1 MRDYLLHGLA
11 LLYGLAFL
19 YIGIKHFIDPMV
31 FVDIVPPYF
40 PYPLFWVYLTGV
52 MEVAIGGAVIYPK
65 TRMYGGRSL
74 LFFLPLIYLAN
85 IHMWLN
91 DVPFRGYRMTQLEH
105 LYRLL
110 AQLAL
115 LVVAIVFARG
125 NRAGDPTKIDSF
137 PCEYWAP
144 YSWRL
149 GCATIDYLLSYGGWL
164 ECITS

>member
-1 MRDYLLHGLA
+1 MRHYLQHGVA
-11 LLYGLAFL
+11 LLYGIAFL
-19 YIGIKHFIDPMV
+19 YIGIMHFINPMV

-40 PYPLFWVYLTGV
+40 PNPIFWVYLTGV

-65 TRMYGGRSL
+65 TRVYGGRFL
-74 LFFLPLIYLAN
+74 LFFLPVIYLAN

-115 LVVAIVFARG
+115 LGVALGFARG
-125 NRAGDPTKIDSF
+125 DQVASSTNIDQ
-137 PCEYWAP
+137 
-144 YSWRL
+144 
-149 GCATIDYLLSYGGWL
+149 
-164 ECITS
+164 